1 MLVLTRQAGQ
11 WLRIGADV
19 RVQVVHAR
27 HGRVL
32 LGVEAPRAVAVLR
45 EELVAGEPQ
54 PQREKENQKE
64 RDQDLRPSYSNSS
77 TVSPYPELEIEEP
90 RKLYEFEFEFER
102 GARTV
107 SARGEPRM
115 TTDPVSTS
123 GSTSMGA
130 RQSSSSTSLSGVG
143 PDGAALAFYES
154 LLALLPARSISDLTC
169 FRRVAEWLADGVA
182 GGRFRPDVFA
192 RVLLYAREA
201 REVRARNRNALF
213 MGILRKEMDYVPKQ
227 RV

>member
-64 RDQDLRPSYSNSS
+64 RDQDLRTRTRVPSLPTPNSKS
-77 TVSPYPELEIEEP
+77 KN
-90 RKLYEFEFEFER
+90 R
-102 GARTV
+102 A
-107 SARGEPRM
+107 
-115 TTDPVSTS
+115 
-123 GSTSMGA
+123 
-130 RQSSSSTSLSGVG
+130 SSTSSN
-143 PDGAALAFYES
+143 S
-154 LLALLPARSISDLTC
+154 NS
-169 FRRVAEWLADGVA
+169 
-182 GGRFRPDVFA
+182 
-192 RVLLYAREA
+192 REA
-201 REVRARNRNALF
+201 RAPSALEGSRA
-213 MGILRKEMDYVPKQ
+213 
-227 RV
+227 